1 MTIIPFRRS
10 QQVQTDAMADT
21 EAASSIPP
29 WPVDFGPRP
38 SAVEPDP
45 IDGMGAI
52 VVPVVVFACV
62 AAAAIVAALWPA

>member
-29 WPVDFGPRP
+29 WPVSPHRVQPVDDGLIEGAG
-38 SAVEPDP
+38 AV
-45 IDGMGAI
+45 
-52 VVPVVVFACV
+52 VVPAVVLGAVV
-62 AAAAIVAALWPA
+62 AAAIVAALWPA

>member
-29 WPVDFGPRP
+29 WPVSPHRTDMGMEPIEGAG
-38 SAVEPDP
+38 AV
-45 IDGMGAI
+45 
-52 VVPVVVFACV
+52 VVPVLVALVGVVGFALFV
-62 AAAAIVAALWPA
+62 ALH